1 MPSGPAHDAAR
12 TVMRPLIERHVTRQ
26 SSPVGVSHSHLPLTD
41 FIETL
46 GRTPSGNATFTRPET
61 DSARTSAALVRP
73 TSTLPL
79 TVVACTA
86 PPARPTWT
94 VPDTDVA
101 VSAPPTSAIVIFP
114 FAALTWASPV
124 TVPTST
130 RPETVRASRDAHVSI
145 SSDPL
150 RVVIR

>member
-1 MPSGPAHDAAR
+1 MPSAHAHAPAR
-12 TVMRPLIERHVTRQ
+12 TVIRPLIERHVTRQ

-46 GRTPSGNATFTRPET
+46 GRTPSGSATLTRPDT
-61 DSARTSAALVRP
+61 DSARTSAALVMP

-86 PPARPTWT
+86 PPACPTCT
-94 VPDTDVA
+94 VPDTEVA
-101 VSAPPTSAIVIFP
+101 VRPPPTSAIVMRP
-114 FAALTWASPV
+114 FAALMWASPE

-130 RPETVRASRDAHVSI
+130 RPDT
-145 SSDPL
+145 
-150 RVVIR
+150 